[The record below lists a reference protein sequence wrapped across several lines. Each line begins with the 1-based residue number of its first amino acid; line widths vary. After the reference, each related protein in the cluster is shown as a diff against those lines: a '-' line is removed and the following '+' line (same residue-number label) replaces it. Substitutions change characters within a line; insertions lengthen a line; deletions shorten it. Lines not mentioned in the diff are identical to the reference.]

1 MLSIGKLG
9 VGQQQYYLDA
19 VAKGA
24 EDYYTNS
31 GEAPGEWIGA
41 AVAELGLSGL
51 VQDVDL
57 HAVLSGLH
65 PQTLVGLVRANQK
78 VPGFD
83 LTFSAPKSVS
93 LLWALTPDPAVARE
107 VMAAHDAAV
116 RAAVGWL
123 EREATFVRRG
133 RNGVHQLDG
142 SGLVA
147 AAFRHRLSR
156 AGDPQLHTHVLAA
169 NMTRGADGKW
179 SALDARHLYWQAR
192 TAGALY
198 RSELRRLLTQEIGV
212 AWTPADERGFH
223 EIEGITPAQRR
234 EFSRRRQDI
243 EQVLAE
249 RGIGGAEAA
258 RVATLHSRQAK
269 DYTVNAD
276 DLRTEWQQRADGVGL
291 TDDRLRALTNR
302 RSLAPPT
309 GASVIAGE
317 FGRELV
323 EHDSTFAKS
332 DVLQALAARHT
343 AGATI
348 DDLDREADAFLRESL
363 VVRLSADARGP
374 RYTTA
379 EQLDLEK
386 HVLERAEAGRH
397 RGLAVVEK
405 PHAERFTS
413 SRSLSREQQRMV
425 EHLVTSGNAVDV
437 VVGVAGSGKTTA
449 LAAAHDAW
457 RSNNTPVIGAA
468 LAARAAAE
476 LQAGSG
482 IPSTTIASLLIALE
496 GPINRLP
503 AGGVLVIDEGGM
515 VGTRDIARILD
526 IAHRDSAKVV
536 LVGDHRQLPEIN
548 AGGAFAALVHRLD
561 AVTLKENRRQRS
573 RRHRATLRHLRHGN
587 PAAALHRLR
596 ERGDL
601 VTTDTRSEL
610 LDRMIEDWEN
620 ARARGGSVLMLA
632 ARRSVVAELNDR
644 ARKHRRAAGDL
655 GPDAIVIAGKGF
667 ALGDRV
673 IAHRNLR
680 SMGLV
685 NGAQG
690 TVIAAV
696 GGTVSVALDKGNS
709 VVVPRAYLEQG
720 HLTHAYAA
728 TIHKAQGATVDHALV
743 LADYALAREGAYVGL
758 SRGKR
763 TNRLYATAVDV
774 ADDTALEVS
783 HTRNTWSLLSRL
795 GRSAAKQ
802 LAIELTASRGG
813 RAGPQTSRTNR
824 GV

>member
-31 GEAPGEWIGA
+31 GEAPGAWVGA
-41 AVAELGLSGL
+41 AAAELGLGGT
-51 VQDVDL
+51 VHDVDL

-93 LLWALTPDPAVARE
+93 LLWALTPDRDVARV
-107 VMAAHDAAV
+107 VMAAHDTAV

-123 EREATFVRRG
+123 ERQATFVRRG

-156 AGDPQLHTHVLAA
+156 AGDPQLHTHVVAA

-198 RSELRRLLTQEIGV
+198 RSELRRQLSQELGV
-212 AWTPADERGFH
+212 AWTTADDRGFH
-223 EIEGITPAQRR
+223 EIEGITAAQRR

-276 DLRTEWQQRADGVGL
+276 NLRSDWQQRATSVGL
-291 TDDRLRALTNR
+291 TDDKL
-302 RSLAPPT
+302 RSLTTRDNA
-309 GASVIAGE
+309 ASPVASPVNADE
-317 FGRELV
+317 LGRELT
-323 EHDSTFAKS
+323 EHDSTFTRS

-348 DDLDREADAFLRESL
+348 DALNREADAFLREAL
-363 VVRLSADARGP
+363 VVRLAADARGP
-374 RYTTA
+374 RYSTR

-386 HVLERAEAGRH
+386 HVLELAEAGKH
-397 RGLAVVEK
+397 RRVAVVDK
-405 PHAERFTS
+405 ATADDATRR
-413 SRSLSREQQRMV
+413 RSLSREQQRMV
-425 EHLVTSGNAVDV
+425 DHLVTSGNAVDV

-457 RSNNTPVIGAA
+457 RSNNIPVVGAA

-482 IPSTTIASLLIALE
+482 IPSTTLASLLIALE

-503 AGGVLVIDEGGM
+503 AGGVLVIDEAGM
-515 VGTRDIARILD
+515 VGTRDIARVLD
-526 IAHRDSAKVV
+526 LAHRDAAKVV
-536 LVGDHRQLPEIN
+536 LVGDHRQLPEIE
-548 AGGAFAALVHRLD
+548 AGGAFAALAQRLD
-561 AVTLKENRRQRS
+561 AVALKENRRQRS
-573 RRHRATLRHLRHGN
+573 RHHRATLRHLRHGN
-587 PAAALHRLR
+587 AATALNQLR

-601 VTTDTRSEL
+601 VTTETRSEL
-610 LDRMIEDWEN
+610 LDRMIEDWKH
-620 ARARGGSVLMLA
+620 ARALGGDVLMLA
-632 ARRSVVAELNDR
+632 ARRSVVAELNER
-644 ARKHRRAAGDL
+644 ARRYRREAGEI
-655 GPDAIVIAGKGF
+655 GPDAVVVDGRAF
-667 ALGDRV
+667 AVGDRV

-680 SMGLV
+680 SSGLM
-685 NGAQG
+685 NGSQG
-690 TVIAAV
+690 TVNASV
-696 GGTVSVALDKGNS
+696 DGTVSVALDDGRT
-709 VVVPRAYLEQG
+709 VVVPRRYLDAG
-720 HLTHAYAA
+720 HLTHGYAA
-728 TIHKAQGATVDHALV
+728 TIHKAQGSTVDHALV
-743 LADYALAREGAYVGL
+743 LADLVLAREGAYVGL
-758 SRGKR
+758 SRGKQ
-763 TNRLYATAVDV
+763 TNRLYATVVDV
-774 ADDTALEVS
+774 ADDTALEVA
-783 HTRNTWSLLSRL
+783 HTRNTWNLLTRL
-795 GRSAAKQ
+795 SRSAAKH
-802 LAIELTASRGG
+802 LASELSAR
-813 RAGPQTSRTNR
+813 REQAPR
-824 GV
+824 GVRV